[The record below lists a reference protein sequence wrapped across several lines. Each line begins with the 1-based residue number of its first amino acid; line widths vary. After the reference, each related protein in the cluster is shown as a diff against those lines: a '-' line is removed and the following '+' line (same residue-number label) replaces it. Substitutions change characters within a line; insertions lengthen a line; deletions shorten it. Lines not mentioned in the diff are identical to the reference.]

1 MPMYMHT
8 YFKMLFLVRNKIL
21 IPAGCDEL
29 LLSSAMKFLNRQ
41 LEAKIREANFK
52 EPSRLKEMS

>member
-1 MPMYMHT
+1 MHT

-21 IPAGCDEL
+21 TPAGGNEL

-41 LEAKIREANFK
+41 LEAKIGEANFRQ
-52 EPSRLKEMS
+52 PS